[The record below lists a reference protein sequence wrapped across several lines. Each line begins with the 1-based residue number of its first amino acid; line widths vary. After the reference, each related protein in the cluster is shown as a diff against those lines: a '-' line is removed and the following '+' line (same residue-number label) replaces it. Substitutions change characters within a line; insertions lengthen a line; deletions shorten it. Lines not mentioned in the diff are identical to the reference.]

1 MNILLVYPQYPE
13 TFWSFKHALKFISK
27 KASIP
32 PLGLLTIAS
41 MMPKNWSQKLVDM
54 NVESLKDRD
63 IQWADFVLISAM
75 VVQRTSAEEV
85 IDRAHALGKKVVAG
99 GPLFTEEPDHF
110 PQIDYLVLDEGE
122 ITFPQ
127 FLDDLAKG
135 TPKRIYRSMEHPD
148 LTQTPVPKWELI
160 NLNKYATMAL
170 QYSRGCP
177 YNCEFC
183 DIVVLYGHRP
193 RTKSKEQILNELEQL
208 YKAGWRDA
216 IFFVDDNFIG
226 NKKKLKA
233 EILPAIIDW
242 MKEKKY
248 PFYLNTEVSI
258 NLAKDDELLNQMVDA
273 GFRKVFIGIETPNEE
288 SLKECKKLQNTNI
301 DLISSIRKIQ
311 AVGMEVQGGFIVGFD
326 QDTPSIF
333 ETQIRFIQNSGIM
346 TAMVGLLNAPRGTRL
361 YNRLKSEK
369 RLLGDISGDNVDFS
383 TNFIPKMNSRKL
395 LEGYRHIL
403 ETIYSPSEYYKR
415 LKVYLSNYN
424 LPKINHVSFHF
435 FYVEALLKSIWVLG
449 IRCKFRRYYWKIL
462 GWSLIKRPKLLSVA
476 ITQAIYGYHFR
487 KILEN
492 YPRELALEG
501 RHAE

>member
-1 MNILLVYPQYPE
+1 MNILLIYPQYPE

-41 MMPKNWSQKLVDM
+41 MMPKNWPQKLVDM

-63 IQWADFVLISAM
+63 IQWADLVLISAM
-75 VVQRTSAEEV
+75 VVQRASAEEV
-85 IDRAHALGKKVVAG
+85 INRAHAFGKKVVAG

-110 PQIDYLVLDEGE
+110 PQIDHLVLDEGE

-127 FLDDLAKG
+127 FLSDLAKG

-148 LTQTPVPKWELI
+148 ITQTPPPKWELI
-160 NLNKYATMAL
+160 NMNKYATMAL

-193 RTKSKEQILNELEQL
+193 RTKSKEQILNELDQL

-233 EILPAIIDW
+233 EVLPAIIDW
-242 MKEKKY
+242 MKKKKY

-258 NLAKDDELLNQMVDA
+258 NLAKDDELLAQMIEA

-288 SLKECKKLQNTNI
+288 SLKECKKFQNI
-301 DLISSIRKIQ
+301 DLDLISSVRKIQ
-311 AVGMEVQGGFIVGFD
+311 AAGMEVQGGFIVGFD
-326 QDTPSIF
+326 HDTPSIF
-333 ETQIRFIQNSGIM
+333 DAQIRFIQKSGIM
-346 TAMVGLLNAPRGTRL
+346 TAMVGLLNAPRGTLLYKRL
-361 YNRLKSEK
+361 QSEK
-369 RLLGDISGDNVDFS
+369 RLLGDISGDNLDFS
-383 TNFIPKMNSRKL
+383 TNFIPKMNYQKL
-395 LEGYRHIL
+395 LEGYRQIL
-403 ETIYSPSEYYKR
+403 ETIYSPSEYYQR

-424 LPKINHVSFHF
+424 MPKINHVFFHF
-435 FYVEALLKSIWVLG
+435 FYVKALFKSIWVLG

-462 GWSLIKRPKLLSVA
+462 GWSLIKRPKLISVA
-476 ITQAIYGYHFR
+476 ITQSIYGYHFR

-492 YPRELALEG
+492 YPREPALE
-501 RHAE
+501 H